1 MKISFIFS
9 LISIIIILK
18 FGLLKW
24 FIGLLALDLLLGL
37 IFVIQTILS
46 LKERWQ
52 MVQYPEY
59 EEYLKG
65 TG

>member
-1 MKISFIFS
+1 MKISFIFA
-9 LISIIIILK
+9 LVSIIIILK

-46 LKERWQ
+46 LKER
-52 MVQYPEY
+52 
-59 EEYLKG
+59 
-65 TG
+65 